1 MPNENDALGIIQFLS
16 IAYDKNMTAD
26 QLKAYARGLADV
38 QPEALKRAADE
49 WTRTQK
55 WFPRISELLAL
66 CHNAP
71 DSEGD
76 QLIARLLEENDRALS
91 GDFRPEQ
98 YLRLIIRLRNSDRES
113 SADAW
118 RRRYDILSGAITD
131 ERRHALAA
139 DWIVDGL
146 YEKS

>member
-1 MPNENDALGIIQFLS
+1 VNNDAVGIIEFLAV
-16 IAYDKNMTAD
+16 AYDKPVTAE
-26 QLKAYARGLADV
+26 QVKTYATALAEV
-38 QPEALKRAADE
+38 QPEALHRAADE

-71 DSEGD
+71 NSEGD

-98 YLRLIIRLRNSDRES
+98 YLRLIIQLRNSDRET
-113 SADAW
+113 SAEAW
-118 RRRYDILSGAITD
+118 RRRYDVLCGKPDIRPEWKENWS
-131 ERRHALAA
+131 LAP
-139 DWIVDGL
+139 
-146 YEKS
+146 

>member
-139 DWIVDGL
+139 DWAMDREIA
-146 YEKS
+146 